1 MWRVVVA
8 RSDENSTLLS
18 SEITPSGVGPAG
30 GHISTLSGPATSHHW
45 GYPPPPHHHS
55 PYQAPPGPHQ
65 HPDMRHHHDMRG
77 PDLRHAD
84 LRPTG
89 AIVELRHDM
98 QRTDLRVHQ
107 PDMQRP
113 EVRHP
118 EMQRNDLRHPDMHR
132 TEMTTRQQQQ
142 QQQQQHPEL
151 RHQDM
156 SHQDMSVMRPDLTE
170 LRPSHELPELKI
182 DGAELRTRENQQQQQ
197 TGSHQRSSLKRAMS
211 DSDCDDVFSEESGKE
226 PLVLFVY
233 FFISFFTFHTPF
245 WEAINQIYI
254 SQNFSTHFFS
264 ITKKT
269 FDQVCLE

>member
-18 SEITPSGVGPAG
+18 SEITSGGVGT
-30 GHISTLSGPATSHHW
+30 GHISTLSGPAPSHHW
-45 GYPPPPHHHS
+45 GYPPPPHHP
-55 PYQAPPGPHQ
+55 PYQTGPQ

-77 PDLRHAD
+77 PDLRH
-84 LRPTG
+84 TGSG

-107 PDMQRP
+107 ADMQRP

-118 EMQRNDLRHPDMHR
+118 EMQRTEVRHPEMHR
-132 TEMTTRQQQQ
+132 NEMTTRQQQQ

-151 RHQDM
+151 GHQDI
-156 SHQDMSVMRPDLTE
+156 SGMRPDLTE

-182 DGAELRTRENQQQQQ
+182 DGAELRTRESQQQQQ
-197 TGSHQRSSLKRAMS
+197 VQSHQQRNLKRAMS

-226 PLVLFVY
+226 P
-233 FFISFFTFHTPF
+233 
-245 WEAINQIYI
+245 
-254 SQNFSTHFFS
+254 
-264 ITKKT
+264 
-269 FDQVCLE
+269 